1 MHMHEIGAAG
11 WWARSFEVVHPQS
24 PKSRAEDDMTAQH
37 VSILE
42 KFAAKAIRLGAEQLE
57 VEYKDGYEELSAIAG
72 DFGFGIGRLRS
83 TSQEAAML
91 RQELY
96 QCTRRKRQIVVD
108 GDKYELHGRTYDSFG
123 EQAYSVRLRR
133 A

>member
-1 MHMHEIGAAG
+1 
-11 WWARSFEVVHPQS
+11 
-24 PKSRAEDDMTAQH
+24 MTAQH

-42 KFAAKAIRLGAEQLE
+42 EFAAKAIRLGAEQLE

-83 TSQEAAML
+83 TGQDAATL
-91 RQELY
+91 RHELY
-96 QCTRRKRQIVVD
+96 QCTRRKRRIVVD
-108 GDKYELHGRTYDSFG
+108 GDNYELHARTYDSFG
-123 EQAYSVRLRR
+123 EQAYRVRLRR

>member
-1 MHMHEIGAAG
+1 
-11 WWARSFEVVHPQS
+11 
-24 PKSRAEDDMTAQH
+24 MTAQH
-37 VSILE
+37 VSILD
-42 KFAAKAIRLGAEQLE
+42 KFAAQAIRLGAEQLE

-83 TSQEAAML
+83 TSQEAGTL
-91 RQELY
+91 RHELY

-108 GDKYELHGRTYDSFG
+108 GAKYELHARTYDSFG
-123 EQAYSVRLRR
+123 EQAYRVRLRR

>member
-1 MHMHEIGAAG
+1 
-11 WWARSFEVVHPQS
+11 
-24 PKSRAEDDMTAQH
+24 MTAQH

-42 KFAAKAIRLGAEQLE
+42 KFAAEAIRLGADQLE

-83 TSQEAAML
+83 TSQEAATL
-91 RQELY
+91 RHELY

-108 GDKYELHGRTYDSFG
+108 GDNYELHGRTYDSFG
-123 EQAYSVRLRR
+123 EQAYRVRLRR

>member
-1 MHMHEIGAAG
+1 
-11 WWARSFEVVHPQS
+11 
-24 PKSRAEDDMTAQH
+24 MTAQH

-42 KFAAKAIRLGAEQLE
+42 KFAAQAIRLGARQLE

-83 TSQEAAML
+83 TSQAAATL
-91 RQELY
+91 RHELY
-96 QCTRRKRQIVVD
+96 QCARRTRQIVVD
-108 GDKYELHGRTYDSFG
+108 GDNYKLHARTYDSFG
-123 EQAYSVRLRR
+123 EQAYRVRLRR

>member
-1 MHMHEIGAAG
+1 
-11 WWARSFEVVHPQS
+11 
-24 PKSRAEDDMTAQH
+24 MTAQH

-42 KFAAKAIRLGAEQLE
+42 RFAAEAIRLGAEQLE

-83 TSQEAAML
+83 SCQEAAGL

-96 QCTRRKRQIVVD
+96 QCTRRKRQVVVD
-108 GDKYELHGRTYDSFG
+108 GVKYELRGRTYDSFG
-123 EQAYSVRLRR
+123 EEAYRVRLRR
-133 A
+133 V

>member
-1 MHMHEIGAAG
+1 
-11 WWARSFEVVHPQS
+11 
-24 PKSRAEDDMTAQH
+24 MTEQH

-42 KFAAKAIRLGAEQLE
+42 EFAAEAIRLGGEQLE
-57 VEYKDGYEELSAIAG
+57 VECKDGYEELSATAG

-83 TSQEAAML
+83 TSQAAATL
-91 RQELY
+91 RHELY

-108 GDKYELHGRTYDSFG
+108 GDNYELRDRTYDSFG
-123 EQAYSVRLRR
+123 EEAYRVRLRR